1 MKRESGEGRA
11 GKKYEVGE
19 LKGEWEVGK
28 GEWGGGGLWLGNE
41 GGWVQE
47 MKV

>member
-1 MKRESGEGRA
+1 MEWDRQGRKRRW
-11 GKKYEVGE
+11 V
-19 LKGEWEVGK
+19 KGEWEVGK
-28 GEWGGGGLWLGNE
+28 GEWGGGGLWLGSE

>member
-11 GKKYEVGE
+11 GKKEEVG
-19 LKGEWEVGK
+19 KGEWEVGK

>member
-11 GKKYEVGE
+11 GKKEEVREGGVGSGE
-19 LKGEWEVGK
+19 RGD
-28 GEWGGGGLWLGNE
+28 GLWLGNE

>member
-11 GKKYEVGE
+11 GKKEEVGE
-19 LKGEWEVGK
+19 GGVGGGERGVGR
-28 GEWGGGGLWLGNE
+28 GGLWLGSE